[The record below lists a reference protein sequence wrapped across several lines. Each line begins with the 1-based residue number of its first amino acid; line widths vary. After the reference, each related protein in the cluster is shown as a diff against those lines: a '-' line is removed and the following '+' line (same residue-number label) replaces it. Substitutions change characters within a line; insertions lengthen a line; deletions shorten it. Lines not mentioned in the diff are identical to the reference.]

1 MGKQVTTREVLQK
14 LKKNGFIES
23 PQKGKGSH
31 KRYIHQDDPTRFA
44 DISVKADGRLI
55 PLGTLK
61 SIEQTSG
68 VKF

>member
-14 LKKNGFIES
+14 LKKNGFIKS
-23 PQKGKGSH
+23 LQKGKGSH
-31 KRYIHQDDPTRFA
+31 QRYIHKDDPTRFA

>member
-1 MGKQVTTREVLQK
+1 MGKQVSTREVLQK
-14 LKKNGFIES
+14 LKKNGFIKS

-31 KRYIHQDDPTRFA
+31 QRYIHQDDPTRFA